1 MSKGA
6 KVFIVIFSII
16 SILAAAGI
24 ISEIFSTKLN
34 KYYKVDC
41 E

>member
-6 KVFIVIFSII
+6 KIIAAVVVIAG
-16 SILAAAGI
+16 ILAAAGVLC
-24 ISEIFSTKLN
+24 EIFSTKMN

-41 E
+41 K